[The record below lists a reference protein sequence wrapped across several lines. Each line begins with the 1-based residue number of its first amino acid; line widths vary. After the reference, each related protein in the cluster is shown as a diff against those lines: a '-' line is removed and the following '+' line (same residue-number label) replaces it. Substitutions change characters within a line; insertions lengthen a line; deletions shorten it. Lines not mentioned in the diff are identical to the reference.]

1 MWMVLS
7 DLSIGIGIHFCRG
20 KPPTGGNLS
29 RTEAGKITGK
39 ESLCEHKGVH
49 FDERRGLGFS
59 ED

>member
-1 MWMVLS
+1 MVLS

-39 ESLCEHKGVH
+39 ESLCEHKGSILMSG
-49 FDERRGLGFS
+49 EGYWLLGTF
-59 ED
+59 